1 MEKDLLV
8 DLSLKSLSNIFNRA
22 NKSVISAI
30 NSCYDIDI
38 VDNRFES
45 LRLYWVIIL
54 ARYEGESESIPDYDE
69 QWISKIQESFES
81 TEILRHQYNR
91 SRLSERNLC
100 KQNESRS
107 IETQLLEE
115 YKEILETMVLDF
127 DGTDNSKKVMIGI
140 YNEYKQQLKS
150 LQNAQIE
157 YMCGL
162 RSSTNSD
169 DLIREGESWLDE
181 VLCSFRKINEEVRK
195 IIYGGHGQEI
205 SSESKCR
212 LKLEKMRLPSFNGN
226 IRDYPRFRSDFDNY
240 VLPKVDPKDVPFVL
254 KNCFTGQAYE
264 VIKNVE
270 DNVEVIWQR
279 INEKYGR
286 PSSIVDEVLFEILR
300 FPTLVDEDTKGF
312 IKFVSVIEEAQ
323 VDLKRVHLENEIA
336 NCNVVSEIE
345 KRLPPLIRREWSY
358 EVVTNSNGKDNVKR
372 FASLLG
378 FLKEQRNGLE
388 YLTSKIR
395 CSRGETD
402 VVDKSISED
411 QSRCSHIAVD
421 DVDGNKKLYKCGIHN
436 TNEHGLGN
444 CKSFKGSNSEEKIKI
459 VMKSR
464 ACWNCLVPGHK
475 ARYCLN
481 PRNCSAKGCRM
492 WHHELLHD
500 AHLSGQKFGRQ
511 E

>member
-1 MEKDLLV
+1 MVDLL
-8 DLSLKSLSNIFNRA
+8 LKWLLNIFKRA
-22 NKSVISAI
+22 HKSAISAI

-54 ARYEGESESIPDYDE
+54 ARYEGESESISDYDE
-69 QWISKIQESFES
+69 QWISKIQESYES

-181 VLCSFRKINEEVRK
+181 VLCGFRKIIEEVRK

-254 KNCFTGQAYE
+254 KDCFTGQHT
-264 VIKNVE
+264 
-270 DNVEVIWQR
+270 R
-279 INEKYGR
+279 
-286 PSSIVDEVLFEILR
+286 
-300 FPTLVDEDTKGF
+300 
-312 IKFVSVIEEAQ
+312 
-323 VDLKRVHLENEIA
+323 
-336 NCNVVSEIE
+336 
-345 KRLPPLIRREWSY
+345 
-358 EVVTNSNGKDNVKR
+358 
-372 FASLLG
+372 
-378 FLKEQRNGLE
+378 
-388 YLTSKIR
+388 
-395 CSRGETD
+395 
-402 VVDKSISED
+402 
-411 QSRCSHIAVD
+411 
-421 DVDGNKKLYKCGIHN
+421 
-436 TNEHGLGN
+436 
-444 CKSFKGSNSEEKIKI
+444 
-459 VMKSR
+459 
-464 ACWNCLVPGHK
+464 
-475 ARYCLN
+475 
-481 PRNCSAKGCRM
+481 
-492 WHHELLHD
+492 
-500 AHLSGQKFGRQ
+500 
-511 E
+511 